1 MHPSKASLIA
11 ATILLSTL
19 GITATA
25 ASFPCGR
32 ATTKVERMIC
42 ANPELSTLDEQ
53 LGRYYAAANIEL
65 GSGATCLRDDQRE
78 WLRTRNACHDGQCL
92 RNVYIDR
99 LAELDALQHGAT
111 AIRQIEL
118 PAVPALVWVI
128 HAALDTIAAPPAPK
142 APLLQARGRVINELE
157 AGGGYL
163 LRTDND
169 ERLPLVLDMFLE
181 PATATTLEALA
192 REDAWF
198 LARGHEA
205 MDHGKRYFE
214 PSRCVF
220 LYRLPALTR

>member
-1 MHPSKASLIA
+1 MHPNKVSLIV
-11 ATILLSTL
+11 ATMLSTVAF
-19 GITATA
+19 TATA
-25 ASFPCGR
+25 ASFPCER
-32 ATTKVERMIC
+32 ATTKVERMVC

-53 LGRYYAAANIEL
+53 LGRYYAAANVEL
-65 GSGATCLRDDQRE
+65 GNGAGCLRDDQQQ
-78 WLRTRNACHDGQCL
+78 WLRTRDACHDGQCL
-92 RNVYIDR
+92 RNVYINR
-99 LAELDALQHGAT
+99 LAELDALQPGAT
-111 AIRQIEL
+111 AIKQIEL

-128 HAALDTIAAPPAPK
+128 PAALDTIAAPPTPK

-157 AGGGYL
+157 TGGGYL